1 MTTPTAA
8 RVKRGSFAGHA
19 GAGFSLLE
27 LLVVLM
33 LLGIIMSVVM
43 MSFSTDRNKELD
55 KSLYRLQQVMR
66 LAHEEAII
74 QRYEL
79 AIKFRPHGY
88 EFQILNQPL
97 APMPGSGSGASSEN
111 GAATRD
117 TTTSTSPSPGGKQPA
132 KPSWMPINDPSFL
145 RPRELDEDIR
155 IRLYTDGVEVNL
167 KEENSGRLLLSSSGE
182 MTPFELVLQYEDL
195 DYQAR
200 LTGNLFGE
208 LRIMGMDDEED
219 NDES

>member
-1 MTTPTAA
+1 MTTPTVPRTRQGPLA
-8 RVKRGSFAGHA
+8 SHA

-43 MSFSTDRNKELD
+43 LSFSTDRNKELD
-55 KSLYRLQQVMR
+55 KQLYRLQQVMR

-97 APMPGSGSGASSEN
+97 PAVSGNTGSTGTGNAAS
-111 GAATRD
+111 TR
-117 TTTSTSPSPGGKQPA
+117 SNPSPAGKQPA
-132 KPSWMPINDPSFL
+132 KPRWLPINDPAFL
-145 RPRELDEDIR
+145 RPQELDEDIR
-155 IRLYTDGVEVNL
+155 LRLYTDGVEVNL
-167 KEENSGRLLLSSSGE
+167 QEENSGRLLLSSSGE
-182 MTPFELVLQYEDL
+182 MTPFELVLQYEDR

-208 LRIMGMDDEED
+208 LRIEGLDTEED
-219 NDES
+219 SDES